1 LLILVVMSAAD
12 FISKADVLPP
22 SYGRELPFIGAL
34 RASAADTSGAFEII
48 EYHGPAVPPP
58 HIHRDHDEIFYVLA
72 GRFSFILGQSNHVAE
87 AGSLVWV
94 PRGTR
99 HGFTIEPGSTALL
112 ITHPSGLE
120 GFFVELGQGLA
131 EARSSDEIRTGLA
144 GKYDS
149 IPAPAAE

>member
-1 LLILVVMSAAD
+1 LLILVAMSAPGLTP
-12 FISKADVLPP
+12 KADVLPP
-22 SYGRELPFIGAL
+22 SYGRDLPFIGTL
-34 RASAADTSGAFEII
+34 RASAADTGGAFEII
-48 EYHGPAVPPP
+48 EYRGPAVPPP
-58 HIHRDHDEIFYVLA
+58 HIHRDHDEIFYVLE
-72 GRFSFILGQSNHVAE
+72 GRFSFVLGNSDRVAE

-112 ITHPSGLE
+112 ITQPSGLE

-131 EARSSDEIRTGLA
+131 EERSSDEIRAALA

-149 IPAPAAE
+149 IPAPAGD

>member
-1 LLILVVMSAAD
+1 MSESELAP
-12 FISKADVLPP
+12 KADVLPL
-22 SYGRELPFIGAL
+22 SHGRSLPFIGTL
-34 RASAADTSGAFEII
+34 RASAADTDGEFEVI

-58 HIHRDHDEIFYVLA
+58 HIHRDHDEIFYVLE
-72 GRFSFILGQSNHVAE
+72 GRFTFVLDQSNRVAE

-99 HGFTIEPGSTALL
+99 HGFTIEPGSKALL

-131 EARSSDEIRTGLA
+131 EERSSDEIRAALA

-149 IPAPAAE
+149 IPAPTVK

>member
-1 LLILVVMSAAD
+1 MLE
-12 FISKADVLPP
+12 
-22 SYGRELPFIGAL
+22 GRF
-34 RASAADTSGAFEII
+34 TF
-48 EYHGPAVPPP
+48 
-58 HIHRDHDEIFYVLA
+58 VLA
-72 GRFSFILGQSNHVAE
+72 KSHRVAE

-99 HGFTIEPGSTALL
+99 HGFTIEPGSKALL

-131 EARSSDEIRTGLA
+131 EERSSDEIRAALA

>member
-1 LLILVVMSAAD
+1 MSAPD
-12 FISKADVLPP
+12 LTPKADVLPP
-22 SYGRELPFIGAL
+22 SFGRELPFIGTL
-34 RASAADTSGAFEII
+34 RASAADTGGAFEVI

-72 GRFSFILGQSNHVAE
+72 GRFSFTLDQSNRVAE
-87 AGSLVWV
+87 AGALVWV

-99 HGFTIEPGSTALL
+99 HGFTIEPGSKALL

-131 EARSSDEIRTGLA
+131 AERSSDEIRAALA

-149 IPAPAAE
+149 IPAPAAEKAH